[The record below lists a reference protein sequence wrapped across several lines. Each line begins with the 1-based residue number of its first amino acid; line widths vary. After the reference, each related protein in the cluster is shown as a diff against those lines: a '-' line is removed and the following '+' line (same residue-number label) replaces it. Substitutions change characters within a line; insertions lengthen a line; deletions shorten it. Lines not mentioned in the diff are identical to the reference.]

1 MRKLLGTLALVLGLS
16 IAVAPL
22 AACDDTGDNGGSSA
36 SVVLESTDLVL
47 RPGEER
53 KLNVQVDGTQE
64 APVWNTDD
72 AKIAEVSSDGTVK
85 AVAEGSAVV
94 SVTAGGKSD
103 FCQITVTS
111 QGDVSVDDEEKVEG
125 YLYYED
131 FDDRTSVP
139 AYLRTSTASGGSITV
154 ENGEMTLA
162 TSGAGTAFASYLFD
176 EMLTGK
182 IVAEVRVKVAST
194 SFSNVLFFYRGDM
207 GYSNDDIIA
216 CLGMDAGGF
225 KNHNGS
231 GWQGSFLS
239 YSVDTWYE
247 IRMELDIGEGKYGIS
262 INGTDYADQT
272 FRKRG
277 DGVEDCIQLL
287 KFGTDK
293 ADAGLTYDYIRVY
306 RESSVEIT
314 ADKTTYTAVAGSE
327 AAVTLDYKVSGGA
340 SVTVTPSANAQQ
352 YATVGADNKTISFA
366 ADTPAGVYTFTVKA
380 EDATGSA
387 EQVFTVIVRA
397 DANTLLDTDFSE
409 LPAAMT
415 LHEGNGSAEVVNGEL
430 QIKTPSGGGAVY
442 ARYDF
447 GEALSGKVQAETR
460 FKAASPDF
468 VNLLFLYR
476 EGTQSID
483 ASKCTNSVAVQDGNL
498 KYHNG
503 SGWQTLAAAS
513 DNEWH
518 DLRVLLDYDAGTISI
533 WLDDVQVLEGG
544 VMRAQSDD
552 TSVLIVGSDKKNC
565 SLTYDYLRFTKVTE
579 ATEE

>member
-16 IAVAPL
+16 VAVAPL

-162 TSGAGTAFASYLFD
+162 TNGAGTAFASYLFD

-182 IVAEVRVKVAST
+182 IVAEARVKVAST

-277 DGVEDCIQLL
+277 DGVEDCIRLL

-327 AAVTLDYKVSGGA
+327 ATVTLDYKVSGGA

-476 EGTQSID
+476 EGAQSID
-483 ASKCTNSVAVQDGNL
+483 ASKCANSVAVQDGNL

-533 WLDDVQVLEGG
+533 WLDDVQVLDGG

>member
-64 APVWNTDD
+64 TPVWDTDD

-306 RESSVEIT
+306 RESSVEIR

-415 LHEGNGSAEVVNGEL
+415 LYEGNGSVEVVNGEL

-460 FKAASPDF
+460 FMATSPDF